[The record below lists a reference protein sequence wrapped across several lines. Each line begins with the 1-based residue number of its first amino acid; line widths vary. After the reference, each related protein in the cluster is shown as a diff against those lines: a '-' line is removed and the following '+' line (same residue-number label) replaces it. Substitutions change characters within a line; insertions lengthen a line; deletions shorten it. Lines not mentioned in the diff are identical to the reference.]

1 MRMNSGALP
10 VAALLVSVW
19 GLIFLAAEPNSL
31 VVLGATILVA
41 VTAATLLAPRG
52 RLLAVVAV
60 NSGPPESASRRRRG
74 DYLRQSNPDTAG
86 RPRPRAP
93 GVLLA

>member
-1 MRMNSGALP
+1 MRMNSTALP
-10 VAALLVSVW
+10 VLALVVSAWAV
-19 GLIFLAAEPNSL
+19 IFLAAEPNSL
-31 VVLGATILVA
+31 VVLGATVLVA
-41 VTAATLLAPRG
+41 LTAAALLTPRA

-60 NSGPPESASRRRRG
+60 NSGPPESARRRRRG

-93 GVLLA
+93 GALSA